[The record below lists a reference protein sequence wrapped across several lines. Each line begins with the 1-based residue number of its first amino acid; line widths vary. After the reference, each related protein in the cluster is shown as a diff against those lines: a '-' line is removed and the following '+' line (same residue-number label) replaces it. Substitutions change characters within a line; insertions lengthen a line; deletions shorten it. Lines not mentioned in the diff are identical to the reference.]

1 MLSLL
6 LCNPQ
11 LQRKHYHKYHHFEIK
26 RKKADTQLT
35 KGVILD
41 PVLLTLTQFSLPETG
56 DNKEINPEL
65 DIGKMHTLF
74 LIRIC
79 I

>member
-1 MLSLL
+1 MQFSTSKESL
-6 LCNPQ
+6 PQ
-11 LQRKHYHKYHHFEIK
+11 YHHFETK
-26 RKKADTQLT
+26 GKKVVIQLT

-41 PVLLTLTQFSLPETG
+41 PVLLRLIQFSLPETE
-56 DNKEINPEL
+56 DNREINPEPD

-74 LIRIC
+74 LIC